1 LNASALLVLTF
12 SDRDR
17 ACTHVDNCYYIPHAW
32 VRGWVCKTNT
42 VSNTAFRGF
51 GGPQGMYITENIM
64 YTISEAL
71 NIDIDDLRTRNLYQI
86 GQRTPFLQEIT
97 DDFHVPTMLEQ
108 LTVTSDY
115 EKRKEAV
122 KEFNS
127 KNRYK
132 KRGICKIPT
141 KFGLRYV
148 APSRIT

>member
-1 LNASALLVLTF
+1 
-12 SDRDR
+12 
-17 ACTHVDNCYYIPHAW
+17 
-32 VRGWVCKTNT
+32 
-42 VSNTAFRGF
+42 
-51 GGPQGMYITENIM
+51 MYITENIM

-115 EKRKEAV
+115 EKRKKAV

-148 APSRIT
+148 VPSRITKASR